1 MTSYV
6 HPGMATEFRG
16 SFHPNDVH
24 VVYWCEEFDSFLHA
38 VIILIKA
45 ETYIRL

>member
-1 MTSYV
+1 MFLSLLVLWFTIFISYSVSLMTSYV

-24 VVYWCEEFDSFLHA
+24 VVY
-38 VIILIKA
+38 
-45 ETYIRL
+45 